1 MPWALQDS
9 LELCGATKG
18 FSARTS
24 RSQPRSC
31 SEGVKDHIEGGL
43 GDLWARHAPQL
54 GCSHNLTTS
63 LAAVLWVA
71 GIAISRQQAAN
82 WPTALR
88 AIVIDLF
95 VTLSARLDAWAIAA
109 ADAPLQTTIMTQDRG
124 QKRVRRWPY
133 ILHAKANQLRR
144 PRLATEEQDTAARC
158 KTINSAANVE
168 KGNFLYLAEKR
179 RRMEPCKCYEI
190 VLDGVPLASTNYDLS
205 LTYCTEIDA
214 AGFNVPIESRALKW
228 RCRTEDKVVWTWAMK
243 PSRTS

>member
-71 GIAISRQQAAN
+71 GIAISQKQAAH
-82 WPTALR
+82 WQTSLR
-88 AIVIDLF
+88 EIVTDLF
-95 VTLSARLDAWAIAA
+95 VSLAARLDAWAMGA
-109 ADAPLQTTIMTQDRG
+109 ADAPLPKTIVTQG
-124 QKRVRRWPY
+124 CGTKQVKRR
-133 ILHAKANQLRR
+133 RR
-144 PRLATEEQDTAARC
+144 PRQKQVTAAHC
-158 KTINSAANVE
+158 MISGSAANVK
-168 KGNFLYLAEKR
+168 KGNCLYLAEKR

-190 VLDGVPLASTNYDLS
+190 VLDRKSLASTYVYS
-205 LTYCTEIDA
+205 SVTYCTEIDA
-214 AGFNVPIESRALKW
+214 AGFNVPIESRALKR
-228 RCRTEDKVVWTWAMK
+228 RCWPGDKVV
-243 PSRTS
+243 